1 MKILITGAT
10 GLFGSYLAKKFG
22 AIGEIYGLMRESSSQ
37 KLLRDCPYK
46 INWIEGDILEP
57 ISLGAALEQMDLV
70 IHAAGMVSF
79 DPKDEKKLMEVNVTG
94 TTNLVNAML
103 EKGVHRLIHVSSVS
117 ALGRSADTLSYD
129 ENSKW
134 TASRFNTPY
143 AISKYRAELEVWRG
157 VQEGLQALI
166 IMPSVILGKI
176 SDERSSTQIYH
187 YVLEENKYYP
197 QGTVNFIDIRDAVEI
212 TFQLYQKGQWGQ
224 RYILNHKT
232 LYYKDFF
239 EKMAKAFG
247 KKPPTKKLQ
256 WYQLKM
262 ALIVVGIAKM
272 LKLTK
277 NPLNKQTAMISQLEL
292 YLQNE
297 KVQKILDYKYISL
310 EETFQWAMS
319 NESQ

>member
-22 AIGEIYGLMRESSSQ
+22 AIGELYGLKRESSSQ
-37 KLLRDCPYK
+37 KLLQDCPYK
-46 INWIEGDILEP
+46 INWVEGDILEP

-103 EKGVHRLIHVSSVS
+103 EKGVNRLIHVSSVS
-117 ALGRSADTLSYD
+117 ALGRSADTLTYD
-129 ENSKW
+129 ENAKW
-134 TASRFNTPY
+134 TASKFNTPY
-143 AISKYRAELEVWRG
+143 AISKYRSELEVWRG

-176 SDERSSTQIYH
+176 TDERSSTQIYH

-212 TFQLYQKGQWGQ
+212 TFQLFQKEQWGQ
-224 RYILNHKT
+224 RFIINHKT
-232 LYYKDFF
+232 LYYKEFF
-239 EKMAKAFG
+239 EQMAKAFG

-262 ALIVVGIAKM
+262 ALIVVGIAKT

-292 YLQNE
+292 FLQND
-297 KVQKILDYKYISL
+297 KVQKLLDYHYIPL

-319 NESQ
+319 NESK

>member
-22 AIGEIYGLMRESSSQ
+22 AIGEIYGLRRENSSQ
-37 KLLRDCPYK
+37 KLLQDSPYK

-272 LKLTK
+272 LKLSK

-297 KVQKILDYKYISL
+297 KVQKILDYKYIPL
-310 EETFQWAMS
+310 EETFQWALS

>member
-22 AIGEIYGLMRESSSQ
+22 AIGEIYGLKRESSSQ
-37 KLLRDCPYK
+37 KLLQDSPYK

-239 EKMAKAFG
+239 EKMAQAFG

-297 KVQKILDYKYISL
+297 KVQKILDYKYIPL

>member
-22 AIGEIYGLMRESSSQ
+22 SIGEIYGLKRKNSSQ
-37 KLLRDCPYK
+37 KLLQDSPHK

-103 EKGVHRLIHVSSVS
+103 EKGVNRLIHVSSVS
-117 ALGRSADTLSYD
+117 ALGRSADTLTYD

-212 TFQLYQKGQWGQ
+212 TLQLYQKGLWGQ
-224 RYILNHKT
+224 RYILNHNT

-239 EKMAKAFG
+239 EKMAKAF
-247 KKPPTKKLQ
+247 KKRPPTKKLQ
-256 WYQLKM
+256 WYQLRM

-297 KVQKILDYKYISL
+297 KVQKILDYRYIPL
-310 EETFQWAMS
+310 EDTFQWAMS

>member
-37 KLLRDCPYK
+37 KLLQDCPYK
-46 INWIEGDILEP
+46 INWIVGDILEP

-103 EKGVHRLIHVSSVS
+103 EKRVHRLIHVSSVS
-117 ALGRSADTLSYD
+117 ALGRSADVLKYD

-134 TASRFNTPY
+134 TASRYNTPY

-157 VQEGLQALI
+157 VQEGLQALV

-212 TFQLYQKGQWGQ
+212 TFQLYQKGQWGE

-239 EKMAKAFG
+239 EKMAQAFG
-247 KKPPTKKLQ
+247 KKPPTNKLQ

-277 NPLNKQTAMISQLEL
+277 NPLNKQTTMISQLEL
-292 YLQNE
+292 FLQNE
-297 KVQKILDYKYISL
+297 KVQKILDYKYIPL

>member
-22 AIGEIYGLMRESSSQ
+22 AIGEIYGLKRKNSSQ
-37 KLLRDCPYK
+37 KLLQDSPYK
-46 INWIEGDILEP
+46 INWTEGDILEP

-117 ALGRSADTLSYD
+117 ALGRSADTLTYD

-212 TFQLYQKGQWGQ
+212 TFQLFQKGQWDQ

-262 ALIVVGIAKM
+262 ALIVVGFAKM

-297 KVQKILDYKYISL
+297 KVHKILDYKYIPL

>member
-1 MKILITGAT
+1 
-10 GLFGSYLAKKFG
+10 
-22 AIGEIYGLMRESSSQ
+22 
-37 KLLRDCPYK
+37 
-46 INWIEGDILEP
+46 
-57 ISLGAALEQMDLV
+57 
-70 IHAAGMVSF
+70 
-79 DPKDEKKLMEVNVTG
+79 
-94 TTNLVNAML
+94 
-103 EKGVHRLIHVSSVS
+103 
-117 ALGRSADTLSYD
+117 
-129 ENSKW
+129 
-134 TASRFNTPY
+134 
-143 AISKYRAELEVWRG
+143 
-157 VQEGLQALI
+157 
-166 IMPSVILGKI
+166 
-176 SDERSSTQIYH
+176 
-187 YVLEENKYYP
+187 LEENKYYP

-212 TFQLYQKGQWGQ
+212 TFQLYQKEQWGQ
-224 RYILNHKT
+224 RFIINHKT

-239 EKMAKAFG
+239 EQMAKAFG

-297 KVQKILDYKYISL
+297 KVQKILDYKYIPL

>member
-1 MKILITGAT
+1 
-10 GLFGSYLAKKFG
+10 
-22 AIGEIYGLMRESSSQ
+22 
-37 KLLRDCPYK
+37 
-46 INWIEGDILEP
+46 
-57 ISLGAALEQMDLV
+57 
-70 IHAAGMVSF
+70 MVSF

-94 TTNLVNAML
+94 TANLVNAML

-134 TASRFNTPY
+134 TASRYNTPY

-224 RYILNHKT
+224 RYILNNKT

-239 EKMAKAFG
+239 EKMAQAFG
-247 KKPPTKKLQ
+247 KKPPTNKLQ

-292 YLQNE
+292 FLQNE
-297 KVQKILDYKYISL
+297 KVQKILDYKYIPL

>member
-10 GLFGSYLAKKFG
+10 GLFGSYLAKTFG
-22 AIGEIYGLMRESSSQ
+22 SIGDIYGLKRESSSQ
-37 KLLRDCPYK
+37 KLLQDCPHK

-79 DPKDEKKLMEVNVTG
+79 DPKYEKKLMEVNVTG

-117 ALGRSADTLSYD
+117 ALGRSADTLTYD

-212 TFQLYQKGQWGQ
+212 TLQLYQKGLWGQ

-239 EKMAKAFG
+239 EKMAKAFE
-247 KKPPTKKLQ
+247 KNPPTKKLQ

-297 KVQKILDYKYISL
+297 KVQKILDYSYIPL
-310 EETFQWAMS
+310 EDTFQWAMS

>member
-103 EKGVHRLIHVSSVS
+103 EKGVNRLIHVSSVS

-297 KVQKILDYKYISL
+297 KVQKILDYKYIPL

>member
-22 AIGEIYGLMRESSSQ
+22 SIGDIYGLKRESSSQ
-37 KLLRDCPYK
+37 KLLQDCPHK

-79 DPKDEKKLMEVNVTG
+79 DPKYEKKLMEVNVTG

-117 ALGRSADTLSYD
+117 ALGRSADTLTYD

-212 TFQLYQKGQWGQ
+212 TLQLFQKGQWGQ

-239 EKMAKAFG
+239 EKMAKAFE
-247 KKPPTKKLQ
+247 KNPPTKKLQ

-297 KVQKILDYKYISL
+297 KVQKILDYRYIPL
-310 EETFQWAMS
+310 EDTFLWAMS